1 MKAKSD
7 LRMNRIKPGTNA
19 VFNLVFVL
27 LAAAAIL
34 PVVFVFMISISSE
47 ESIRQVGY
55 SFFQVEFSCG
65 TSAVRFSMRCSFPF
79 L

>member
-7 LRMNRIKPGTNA
+7 LQMNRIKSGTNA
-19 VFNLVFVL
+19 LFNLVFVV

-34 PVVFVFMISISSE
+34 PVVFVFMISISYE

-55 SFFQVEFSCG
+55 SFFPVEFS
-65 TSAVRFSMRCSFPF
+65 SKA
-79 L
+79 